1 MAAFL
6 REPREREALLRGQ
19 TFLRFLVFLYTSASI
34 IYMTL
39 QSENRSEEI
48 REKVLQF
55 SIDKSVP
62 FAQMTSSGLTM
73 KAAQAV
79 AKQYYPVNF
88 AFPLFL
94 AAAISHT
101 PNDVARILLVDNLY
115 EEHGSSKLEDSHT
128 RLFEHF
134 IRAVG
139 LNPEECRVAPSGS
152 PEEETVNQYNRLCYS
167 GEQHQALAV
176 LYAFEEL
183 FSPISEAISQGL
195 KKSNILPEKDFTF
208 FPLHGVVDIE
218 HARKLREALLAVVST
233 DTEWAEAL
241 EAATI
246 GAKTLSTLF
255 DTIAQNS
262 LK

>member
-1 MAAFL
+1 MNK
-6 REPREREALLRGQ
+6 
-19 TFLRFLVFLYTSASI
+19 SK
-34 IYMTL
+34 
-39 QSENRSEEI
+39 EI
-48 REKVLQF
+48 REAVLKF
-55 SIDKSVP
+55 SIDKSAP
-62 FAQMTSSGLTM
+62 FAQMTLDGLTM

-79 AKQYYPVNF
+79 ARQYYPVNF

-94 AAAISHT
+94 AAAISHI

-134 IRAVG
+134 IRTVG
-139 LNPEECRVAPSGS
+139 LNPDDCRVAPSGS
-152 PEEETVNQYNRLCYS
+152 PEEETVNQYNTLCFN
-167 GEQHQALAV
+167 GKQHQALAV

-183 FSPISEAISQGL
+183 FSPISEAISQAL

-208 FPLHGVVDIE
+208 FPIHGIADIE
-218 HARKLREALLAVVST
+218 HARKLREALITVVST
-233 DTEWAEAL
+233 DTEWVEAL

-255 DTIAQNS
+255 DAIAQNS
-262 LK
+262 L

>member
-1 MAAFL
+1 M
-6 REPREREALLRGQ
+6 
-19 TFLRFLVFLYTSASI
+19 
-34 IYMTL
+34 YMTL
-39 QSENRSEEI
+39 ESENRAKEI
-48 REKVLQF
+48 REKVLRY
-55 SIDKSVP
+55 SVDKSVP
-62 FAQMTSSGLTM
+62 FAQMTANGLSM

-101 PNDVARILLVDNLY
+101 PNDVARVLLVDNLY

-134 IRAVG
+134 IRATG
-139 LNPEECRVAPSGS
+139 LNPDDCRVAPSGS
-152 PEEETVNQYNRLCYS
+152 PEEETVNQYNKFCFN
-167 GEQHQALAV
+167 GKQHQALAV

-218 HARKLREALLAVVST
+218 HASKLRQALLAVVTT
-233 DTEWAEAL
+233 DAEWTEAL

-255 DTIAQNS
+255 DAIAQNS
-262 LK
+262 SKS

>member
-1 MAAFL
+1 MASAYQN
-6 REPREREALLRGQ
+6 RG
-19 TFLRFLVFLYTSASI
+19 
-34 IYMTL
+34 
-39 QSENRSEEI
+39 EEI
-48 REKVLQF
+48 REKVLEF
-55 SIDKSVP
+55 SIDKSTP
-62 FAQMTSSGLTM
+62 FSQMTSDGLSV

-79 AKQYYPVNF
+79 ARQYYPVNF

-115 EEHGSSKLEDSHT
+115 EEHGSSKLEESHT

-139 LNPEECRVAPSGS
+139 LNPDDCRVAPMGT
-152 PEEETVNQYNRLCYS
+152 PEEEVVSQYNKFCFN
-167 GEQHQALAV
+167 GKQHQALAV

-183 FSPISEAISQGL
+183 FSPISEAISQSL
-195 KKSNILPEKDFTF
+195 KKSAILPEQDFAF

-218 HARKLREALLAVVST
+218 HARKLREALLTVISSDA
-233 DTEWAEAL
+233 EWEEAL
-241 EAATI
+241 ESSTI
-246 GAKTLSTLF
+246 GAKTLCTLF

-262 LK
+262 LKA